1 MLASSEQDL
10 QHSLDRFS
18 AACDRAGMKISTKN
32 TEVFYLSRNPRQ
44 CTLQVRSNTL
54 QQMEKF
60 KYLGV
65 VFTSDGRWSEEIDT
79 QRVF

>member
-1 MLASSEQDL
+1 MPVPPPCG
-10 QHSLDRFS
+10 R
-18 AACDRAGMKISTKN
+18 
-32 TEVFYLSRNPRQ
+32 PW
-44 CTLQVRSNTL
+44 LQVSGSTL

-79 QRVF
+79 RIGKATAYLRRYEGRGQS